1 MNIYNSLIA
10 ATIATLATVPS
21 ISGFTPPATF
31 AVRSHDAAAFR
42 VDSIGDFGVAI
53 GGGVHQHSNRGSVK
67 PLSMAAPTF
76 SRDAESYP
84 EGMSPEEELD
94 YLRQAAEYIY
104 ADQEDAPDIDE
115 IMKVIAVSQ
124 SHKEPEASMMD
135 AEMDLGIEAIIPC
148 EVANSIGIVSLCF
161 EAAGLGGGGAKKVA
175 TKVYTKLPA
184 QSKTYLGRI
193 LAEMTVDN
201 FTDKAWEILNLIYNE
216 LTWNALT
223 DAFGELGLWDGIVFG
238 LNFAAIFATGGTAF
252 ILRITL
258 LANSFITLISDIVEC
273 ERNPTNPTLP

>member
-67 PLSMAAPTF
+67 
-76 SRDAESYP
+76 
-84 EGMSPEEELD
+84 
-94 YLRQAAEYIY
+94 
-104 ADQEDAPDIDE
+104 
-115 IMKVIAVSQ
+115 
-124 SHKEPEASMMD
+124 PEASMMD

-273 ERNPTNPTLP
+273 ERNPTNPTLALP